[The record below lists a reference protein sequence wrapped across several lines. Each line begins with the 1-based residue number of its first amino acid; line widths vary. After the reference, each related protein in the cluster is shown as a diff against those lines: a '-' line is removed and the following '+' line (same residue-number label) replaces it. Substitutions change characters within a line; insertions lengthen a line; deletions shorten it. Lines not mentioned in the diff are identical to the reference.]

1 MSSRH
6 PRLRTL
12 PDGFFRGIASFR
24 ALEARIA
31 RLPEELC
38 RGDAFE
44 VFVEAY
50 LRTTPVWQVD
60 DLWLVGQVPLDIRKT
75 LNLPKDAK
83 GIDGVIRTRAG
94 ELVPYQVKFRI
105 DCPQVCVAEVA
116 YFPRTD

>member
-75 LNLPKDAK
+75 LNLPKTQKASTALF
-83 GIDGVIRTRAG
+83 GPVR
-94 ELVPYQVKFRI
+94 VNWFRI
-105 DCPQVCVAEVA
+105 KSNFILIARRCVS
-116 YFPRTD
+116 RRWLLSSD